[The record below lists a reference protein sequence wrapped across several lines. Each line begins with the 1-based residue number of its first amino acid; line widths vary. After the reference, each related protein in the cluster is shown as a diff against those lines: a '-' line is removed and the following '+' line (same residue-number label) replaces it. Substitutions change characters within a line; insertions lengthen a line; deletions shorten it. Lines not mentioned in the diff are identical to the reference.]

1 MPVETAADLESFFA
15 EEEFAEAA
23 VYLSPVPG
31 SVAVPCRVVV
41 DRGQGRDVVKDG
53 RAPVGVSERHLTV
66 QRFAIAKVQKDG
78 VFTVT
83 DPVSGAP
90 ERLKVVGVPKL
101 EHTGRVWSVHLV
113 IGG

>member
-1 MPVETAADLESFFA
+1 MATESPADLASFFD
-15 EEEFAEAA
+15 EDEFGESAS
-23 VYLSPVPG
+23 YLGPG
-31 SVAVPCRVVV
+31 PADVAVACTVVV

-53 RAPVGVSERHLTV
+53 RAPVGVSERNLTV

-101 EHTGRVWSVHLV
+101 EHTGRVWSVQLV